1 MLHQID
7 NIYSTVFVVNVSK
20 NVLLLFVD
28 AFDELIRKIM
38 QLISNIC
45 LRYSIL
51 YLPLKFHSNVSNDCH
66 YFANLLLEYF
76 NLGHP
81 VDQCDCK

>member
-28 AFDELIRKIM
+28 AFDELIHKIM

-51 YLPLKFHSNVSNDCH
+51 YLPLNFIAMFRTIATILQIYCWSILIW
-66 YFANLLLEYF
+66 ATL
-76 NLGHP
+76 
-81 VDQCDCK
+81 